1 MLVKS
6 RPLTPVNGMILQCS
20 EVRISSASRT
30 D

>member
-6 RPLTPVNGMILQCS
+6 RPTTSVNGMPLQCT